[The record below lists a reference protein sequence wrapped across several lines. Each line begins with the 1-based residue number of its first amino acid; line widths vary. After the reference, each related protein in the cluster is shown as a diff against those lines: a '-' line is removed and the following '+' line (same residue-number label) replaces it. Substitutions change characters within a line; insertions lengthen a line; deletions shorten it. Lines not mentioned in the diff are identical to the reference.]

1 LVGLLMM
8 LYFFIRIIT
17 RELQPLRRLAQ
28 EAETIASG
36 QFDAQ
41 LPESKRIDEIGQ
53 LSQSFGNMQQSL
65 VKYIEELKD
74 TTAQKTLIERDI
86 RIASGIQMGMLP
98 KTFPTKED
106 CDDVQLYASLTP
118 AKEVGG
124 DLFDFYF
131 RDEKLFF
138 CIGDVSGKGV
148 PASLFM
154 AVTRSTF
161 RTVSAHE
168 SLPDRIVT
176 TMNKTIA
183 DMNKTHMFVTLFVGV
198 LDLPTGRLRY
208 CNAGHDAPLLVGAG
222 VGEMPCD
229 ANIPVGF
236 MPSWKYSLQEIHIF
250 TGTTIF
256 LFTDGLTEAQD
267 SQTNQFQMERV
278 IDVAHHALSLQQQ
291 EPRQFIDMMTENV
304 RQFVGDAEQS
314 DDLTMMAIQYIRQQS
329 DIRMRKSIVLTNDIK
344 EVTKLIAFVEDVCE
358 TVQMDEATT
367 MQMKIAIEEAVVNVI
382 NYAYP
387 VGMRGDVTIEAASND
402 VRLKFTII
410 DSGKP
415 FDPTVHAT
423 VDTKLSAKDRRI
435 GGLGIHIV
443 RQMMDSMNYERVGKL
458 NVLTLRKKINNK
470 NTNNQ

>member
-1 LVGLLMM
+1 
-8 LYFFIRIIT
+8 
-17 RELQPLRRLAQ
+17 
-28 EAETIASG
+28 
-36 QFDAQ
+36 
-41 LPESKRIDEIGQ
+41 
-53 LSQSFGNMQQSL
+53 
-65 VKYIEELKD
+65 
-74 TTAQKTLIERDI
+74 
-86 RIASGIQMGMLP
+86 
-98 KTFPTKED
+98 
-106 CDDVQLYASLTP
+106 
-118 AKEVGG
+118 
-124 DLFDFYF
+124 
-131 RDEKLFF
+131 
-138 CIGDVSGKGV
+138 
-148 PASLFM
+148 
-154 AVTRSTF
+154 
-161 RTVSAHE
+161 
-168 SLPDRIVT
+168 
-176 TMNKTIA
+176 
-183 DMNKTHMFVTLFVGV
+183 
-198 LDLPTGRLRY
+198 
-208 CNAGHDAPLLVGAG
+208 
-222 VGEMPCD
+222 
-229 ANIPVGF
+229 
-236 MPSWKYSLQEIHIF
+236 
-250 TGTTIF
+250 
-256 LFTDGLTEAQD
+256 
-267 SQTNQFQMERV
+267 
-278 IDVAHHALSLQQQ
+278 
-291 EPRQFIDMMTENV
+291 MMTENV

-415 FDPTVHAT
+415 FDPTVHAD